1 MKIILT
7 HEIESFLDRCRFN
20 LSNNELNGFV
30 GMHVTKAREKKVQK
44 ELQDAGDPEFQGDP
58 DTWPSLF
65 LSEKEWEKSPYHS
78 HVMLDMVKDEHFSY
92 ITEKTAGRELFNVDA
107 VQKDPCHELNDW
119 MKLRAMDQN
128 FDAIYLMQDDRDWM
142 VDAPSEAA
150 TNDVP
155 AAHAHGKVLTFGL
168 GIGYFLYMALQ
179 NPEVESVTVIEK
191 SPQVIEMFDRFLLP
205 QFPDDKKI
213 RIICGDAFEDFNQKF
228 LSAYD
233 YVYTDIWFSAE
244 DGLVI
249 MEKLLEQYVPSV
261 EQADFWIEDSC
272 FNTMWSLI
280 FLYFDSLAHHHH
292 PQYNPAYRKEMH
304 KIQTYFERKDEI
316 IQDPRPLKY
325 YMYDNMVIR
334 NILSI
339 R

>member
-1 MKIILT
+1 MKVVLT
-7 HEIESFLDRCRFN
+7 PEIESFLDHCRFN
-20 LSNNELNGFV
+20 LSNSELNDFV
-30 GMHVTKAREKKVQK
+30 GLHVTKAQEKKVQK
-44 ELQDAGDPEFQGDP
+44 ELQDAGDPEFQGNP

-65 LSEKEWEKSPYHS
+65 LSRDAWEQSPYHS
-78 HVMLDMVKDEHFSY
+78 HVMLDMVKDQHFSY
-92 ITEKTAGRELFNVDA
+92 VTEKTAGRELFNADVI
-107 VQKDPCHELNDW
+107 QKDPERELNDW

-128 FDAIYLMQDDRDWM
+128 FNAIYLMQDDQDWM

-155 AAHAHGKVLTFGL
+155 AHHAHGKVLTFGL
-168 GIGYFLYMALQ
+168 GIGYFLYMALI
-179 NPEVESVTVIEK
+179 NPKVESVTVIEK
-191 SPQVIEMFDRFLLP
+191 SPQVIEMFNRFLLP
-205 QFPDDKKI
+205 QFPHEKKI
-213 RIICGDAFEDFNQKF
+213 IIEQGDAFEKFNEKF
-228 LSAYD
+228 LSDFD

-249 MEKLLEQYVPSV
+249 MEKLLEQYVPSLK
-261 EQADFWIEDSC
+261 QADFWIEDSC

-280 FLYFDSLAHHHH
+280 FLYFDAMAHNHK

-304 KIQTYFERKDEI
+304 KIRTYFEKKDEI
-316 IQDPRPLKY
+316 IRDPEILKH

-334 NILSI
+334 QILSI